1 MMSTRRLIVF
11 KHSSALGNAPAHQLF
26 DLVKIEKKDNVKPA
40 RSFNDYTVTI
50 DKSTIPQGVE
60 LIESCRY

>member
-1 MMSTRRLIVF
+1 M
-11 KHSSALGNAPAHQLF
+11 GNAPAHQLF